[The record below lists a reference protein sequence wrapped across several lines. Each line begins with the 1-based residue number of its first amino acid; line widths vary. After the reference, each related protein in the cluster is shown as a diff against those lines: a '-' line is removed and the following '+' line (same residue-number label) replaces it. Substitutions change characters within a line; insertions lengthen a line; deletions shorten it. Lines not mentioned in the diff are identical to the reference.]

1 MKISNETK
9 VGILAAVAITLL
21 ILGFNFLKGKNLFDK
36 TLRLYAVFP
45 RINGL
50 AVSNPV
56 MINGLQI
63 GTVYKFEA
71 KSRNLADGIVVT
83 INMNKDIH
91 IPQNSYATISSD
103 LLGTTTMNIE
113 LGDDISNSLKDGDTV
128 TTHMAVGLID
138 NFKKSLDPALVKLD
152 GTLASLDSLLEVV
165 GGYFDPRT
173 KNNFHAIIGNL
184 SKSTASLQILLND
197 QTGTLAKS
205 LDNVNSFTGNLAKN
219 NEKIDHTLGNLEK
232 ASDKFANLKLDE
244 AISKLDATLVETKTL
259 FTKVNSNDGT
269 LGLLLNDKKLYQ
281 NLESTSRSLNIL
293 LDDFR
298 VHPKRYVHVS
308 VFGKKDKSTPLA
320 APLSDSTNQQTGK

>member
-45 RINGL
+45 RVNGL
-50 AVSNPV
+50 ALSNPV
-56 MINGLQI
+56 MINGLQV
-63 GTVYKFEA
+63 GTVYKFQE
-71 KSRNLADGIVVT
+71 KTRNLADGIIVT

-103 LLGTTTMNIE
+103 LLGTTNMNIE
-113 LGDDISNSLKDGDTV
+113 LGDDITNSLKDGDTV

-138 NFKKSLDPALVKLD
+138 NFKKSLDPALAKLD

-219 NEKIDHTLGNLEK
+219 NEKIDHTLANLEK
-232 ASDKFANLKLDE
+232 ASDKFANLKLEE
-244 AISKLDATLVETKTL
+244 AIKNLDTTLIETKTL
-259 FTKVNSNDGT
+259 FAKVNSNDGT
-269 LGLLLNDKKLYQ
+269 LGLLMNDKKLYQ
-281 NLESTSRSLNIL
+281 NLESSSRSLNIL

-298 VHPKRYVHVS
+298 VHPKRYVNVS
-308 VFGKKDKSTPLA
+308 VFGKKDKSKPLT